1 MLNIKDNKNEKY
13 YKLLCSIFVFILL
26 ISLIQFNII
35 FASNTQI
42 NNHTLANSNNN
53 NNNNNNSS
61 SSNVIDK
68 RNITNADN
76 IKNNRVSIGPDL
88 NVFEGDIISLRAFI
102 FNAISLPSQSVIY
115 SWNQVEGPKIN
126 LEEEEKQNKTL
137 QFIAPNR
144 PSDSKYVF
152 ELKAIQKTESQ
163 NIDLGKDSVTITVLD
178 INKAAKGV
186 SMQNIPGNVQNTSNL
201 ANNQAL
207 PFTN

>member
-1 MLNIKDNKNEKY
+1 MLNINANKNEKY

-26 ISLIQFNII
+26 ISLIQTNII

-53 NNNNNNSS
+53 NNSSS

-68 RNITNADN
+68 SNITNADN

-102 FNAISLPSQSVIY
+102 VNAISLPSQSVIY

-126 LEEEEKQNKTL
+126 LEEEKQNKTL

-186 SMQNIPGNVQNTSNL
+186 SMQNIPGNVQNHSNL
-201 ANNQAL
+201 ANNQSL
-207 PFTN
+207 HFTN